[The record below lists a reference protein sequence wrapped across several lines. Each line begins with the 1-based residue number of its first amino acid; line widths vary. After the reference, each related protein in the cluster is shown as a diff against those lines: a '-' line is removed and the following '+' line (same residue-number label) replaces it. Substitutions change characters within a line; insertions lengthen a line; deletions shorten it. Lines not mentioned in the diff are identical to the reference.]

1 MRRPLIH
8 GAVSFRDG
16 TYRTDVAAA
25 GKVYRQ
31 YRGRQ
36 SSGSGPKGRSPERR
50 PIRNQLAPAAHSIT
64 LSARAR
70 NAGGTVK
77 PSALAVLRLMTNSN
91 MVGCSTGRSAGWAP
105 FRILSTQL
113 SSSLE

>member
-36 SSGSGPKGRSPERR
+36 SSGSGPKGVRPSAARSEMNSR
-50 PIRNQLAPAAHSIT
+50 PAAHSIT

-77 PSALAVLRLMTNSN
+77 PSALAVFRLMTNSN
-91 MVGCSTGRSAGWAP
+91 MVGCATGRWARLVP
-105 FRILSTQL
+105 LMVFA
-113 SSSLE
+113 